1 MDNDK
6 LKLIAMDLDGTLT
19 QHKSKLDDVCRD
31 TLNKLSRHYRLVM
44 VCAGSCERV
53 YSQLE
58 AFPIDIIGYYGMQRS
73 TDQQGTLIMCENHS
87 VPVDRELMTER
98 VLMLRERL
106 GLTELHGDAIEFHAS
121 GLVTFPLLGTSA
133 PLDRKLAYDPDRS
146 KRRSFHEQVK
156 KVFKD
161 YTVFIGGS
169 SSFDIVP
176 QPFNKRYA
184 LESYVDN
191 IGISK
196 DQVVFFGDDY
206 GLGGNDENVY
216 LSDIEF
222 VCIDDYRQ
230 FPDIASR
237 FL

>member
-1 MDNDK
+1 MENDK
-6 LKLIAMDLDGTLT
+6 LNLIAMDLDGTLT
-19 QHKSKLDDVCRD
+19 QHKSKLDNVCRD
-31 TLNKLSRHYRLVM
+31 ILNKLSHHYRLVM

-53 YSQLE
+53 YRQME
-58 AFPIDIIGYYGMQRS
+58 GFPIDIIGNYGMQRS
-73 TDQQGTLIMCENHS
+73 TDQQGTLIMCEDHS
-87 VPVDRELMTER
+87 APVDHKLMTER
-98 VLMLRERL
+98 VLMLREQL
-106 GLTELHGDAIEFHAS
+106 GLTELYGDAIEFHAS

-133 PLDRKLAYDPDRS
+133 PLDRKLAYDPDRRI
-146 KRRSFHEQVK
+146 RRSFHEQVK
-156 KVFKD
+156 EVFQD

-176 QPFNKRYA
+176 QPFNKHYA
-184 LESYVDN
+184 LESYLDN
-191 IGISK
+191 IGISR
-196 DQVVFFGDDY
+196 DQVVYFGDDY

-230 FPDIASR
+230 FPNIASS